1 MEILGISPIAWG
13 GIIFATALFLFF
25 TGMPIWIALA
35 GTGILFLFITSPDS
49 LVMIPHVLFGS
60 LDDIAL
66 LTIPLFI
73 LLAEAIA
80 QSKASAALYDLIH
93 KWFHWV
99 PGAIGVSNLMAVAI
113 ISAISGSGP
122 ACAAAIGGVGI
133 PEMRKRGY
141 PAAFAGALIGVGA
154 TVDILIP
161 PSIPFIVYGLVTE
174 TSIGALFI
182 AGIIPGLILNLLMI
196 GYVIIYYKLRIA
208 KRVKLGIADV
218 GPGQNVAIIPDRH
231 DYTWKERFQALPQVL
246 PFLLLIFAVMGSILL
261 GWASPS
267 ESAGVGAFLA
277 VLLVIAFFKGWKPE
291 TLKQILGHTV
301 KESSMIL
308 LIIAAALLFGYTL
321 SNVYATQ
328 AMADWL
334 VALPLGKWGVF
345 IIINLFLL
353 VMGLFLPPVA
363 VILLVG
369 PTLLPVMEGL
379 GFDMVWFGC
388 IMMLNLQLGLAM
400 PTVGLNMLIIKGLMP
415 DQTMGQLF
423 KAAIPFLLI
432 IVLMILLLV
441 IFPELATWLPTKFGL
456 GTGL

>member
-1 MEILGISPIAWG
+1 M
-13 GIIFATALFLFF
+13 
-25 TGMPIWIALA
+25 
-35 GTGILFLFITSPDS
+35 
-49 LVMIPHVLFGS
+49 
-60 LDDIAL
+60 
-66 LTIPLFI
+66 TIHG
-73 LLAEAIA
+73 
-80 QSKASAALYDLIH
+80 KSAF
-93 KWFHWV
+93 K
-99 PGAIGVSNLMAVAI
+99 P
-113 ISAISGSGP
+113 
-122 ACAAAIGGVGI
+122 C
-133 PEMRKRGY
+133 
-141 PAAFAGALIGVGA
+141 
-154 TVDILIP
+154 
-161 PSIPFIVYGLVTE
+161 
-174 TSIGALFI
+174 
-182 AGIIPGLILNLLMI
+182 
-196 GYVIIYYKLRIA
+196 
-208 KRVKLGIADV
+208 
-218 GPGQNVAIIPDRH
+218 
-231 DYTWKERFQALPQVL
+231 L